1 MRRSLALLL
10 SACLAALALLA
21 VSPSAQAADPI
32 TGRLVNGHAGTPAP
46 AVAGMTVEL
55 YESVGGVPG
64 PTPLATTTSAADGTF
79 SLNPGTSAT
88 SEFFVHVVAGA
99 FQAGWVGSDAPPN
112 RWLQKDLAFAGSF
125 PAGTS
130 LGNVRAIPAFI
141 RGVVVNSV
149 TKRPVSGVRV
159 TARSQ
164 DAIKE
169 VDGEDLTDAEGVFRI
184 NGLTCEDDCFLKIA
198 GGARG
203 YETGFRACNAQIVA
217 TWGAACASPL
227 GRIGRVF
234 LDRL

>member
-1 MRRSLALLL
+1 MRRSLAVLL

-21 VSPSAQAADPI
+21 ASPSAEAGATPI

-55 YESVGGVPG
+55 FESVGGA
-64 PTPLATTTSAADGTF
+64 PTGSPVATDVTAPDGTF
-79 SLNPGTSAT
+79 ELDPGTSTA
-88 SEFFVHVVAGA
+88 SRFFVHAVAGD
-99 FQAGWVGSDAPPN
+99 FQEGWVGGNP
-112 RWLQKDLAFAGSF
+112 RWLQRDSEFANTF
-125 PAGTS
+125 LAGTT

-149 TKRPVSGVRV
+149 TKRPVSGLRV

-169 VDGEDLTDAEGVFRI
+169 VDGADLTDADGRFRI
-184 NGLTCEDDCFLKIA
+184 DGLTCEDDCYLKINGSA
-198 GGARG
+198 KG
-203 YETGFRACNAQIVA
+203 YETGYRACNAQVVA

-227 GRIGRVF
+227 ASIGRVF

>member
-1 MRRSLALLL
+1 MRRAFAVLL
-10 SACLAALALLA
+10 SACLAAFALLA
-21 VSPSAQAADPI
+21 VSPPAQAADPI

-55 YESVGGVPG
+55 VESGSG
-64 PTPLATTTSAADGTF
+64 PLGAAVASAVTDADGHF
-79 SLNPGTSAT
+79 SLDPGTSTAAK
-88 SEFFVHVVAGA
+88 FFVRAVAGDY
-99 FQAGWVGSDAPPN
+99 QAGWVGGNP
-112 RWLQKDLAFAGSF
+112 RWLQRDSAFANKF
-125 PAGTS
+125 VPGTV

-149 TKRPVSGVRV
+149 TKKPVAGVTV

-169 VDGEDLTDAEGVFRI
+169 VDGTDVTNADGSFRI
-184 NGLTCEDDCFLKIA
+184 NGLTCEEDCFLKINGSA
-198 GGARG
+198 KG
-203 YETGFRACNAQIVA
+203 YETGFRACNAQIVPS
-217 TWGAACASPL
+217 WPDACGSPL

>member
-1 MRRSLALLL
+1 MRRALAAFL
-10 SACLAALALLA
+10 SACLAAFALLA

-55 YESVGGVPG
+55 VESATG
-64 PTPLATTTSAADGTF
+64 PTGAAVASAVTDADGLF
-79 SLNPGTSAT
+79 SLDPGTSTAAK
-88 SEFFVHVVAGA
+88 FFVRAVAGEY
-99 FQAGWVGSDAPPN
+99 QAGWVGGNP
-112 RWLQKDLAFAGSF
+112 RWLQRDSAFANKF
-125 PAGTS
+125 VPGTD

-149 TKRPVSGVRV
+149 TKKPLAGVTV

-169 VDGEDLTDAEGVFRI
+169 VDGIDETNAEGVFRI
-184 NGLTCEDDCFLKIA
+184 NGLTCEDDCYLKINGSA
-198 GGARG
+198 KG
-203 YETGFRACNAQIVA
+203 YETGFRDCNAQVVA
-217 TWGAACASPL
+217 TWPAACASPL